1 MLLLTILF
9 IVLAVYFAK
18 KGNDKDT
25 SLGKAAFMSG
35 GITIIVSF
43 ITFGV
48 MMPFTKTEKVTMKK
62 VVLLENPGKEYFIVN
77 GEGDTIRDNHSMRNL
92 DDIFLDEESD
102 SSYIRNHYI
111 DYSDK
116 TPDWLEKAVFDI
128 SDNIRIREDLY
139 LCKEDWKRYIEAK
152 EADN

>member
-18 KGNDKDT
+18 KRNDKDT

-62 VVLLENPGKEYFIVN
+62 VVLLDNPGKEYFIVN
-77 GEGDTIRDNHSMRNL
+77 EEGDTIRDDHSMRNL

>member
-48 MMPFTKTEKVTMKK
+48 MMPFTKTEKVTLKK
-62 VVLLENPGKEYFIVN
+62 VVLLDNPGKEYFIVN
-77 GEGDTIRDNHSMRNL
+77 EEGDTIRDDHSMRNL
-92 DDIFLDEESD
+92 DNIFLDEESD

-139 LCKEDWKRYIEAK
+139 LCKEDWKRYTEARK
-152 EADN
+152 ANN

>member
-62 VVLLENPGKEYFIVN
+62 VVLLDNPGKEYFIVN
-77 GEGDTIRDNHSMRNL
+77 EEGDTIRDDHSMRNL
-92 DDIFLDEESD
+92 DDI
-102 SSYIRNHYI
+102 Y
-111 DYSDK
+111 
-116 TPDWLEKAVFDI
+116 
-128 SDNIRIREDLY
+128 
-139 LCKEDWKRYIEAK
+139 
-152 EADN
+152 